1 MSLFYGD
8 VIGPQ
13 KELKGQYYLQYVEK
27 KVRAKLHQLSQQVT
41 VREYVKKFN
50 ELMFQIFDLDE
61 EEAFFFFIDGLK
73 PRVKKELKHLSKSW
87 L

>member
-8 VIGPQ
+8 VLGPQ
-13 KELKGQYYLQYVEK
+13 KEFKGHFYLQYAEK
-27 KVRAKLHQLSQQVT
+27 KVRDKLRQLSQQGT

-50 ELMFQIFDLDE
+50 ELTFQISNLDE

-73 PRVKKELKHLSKSW
+73 PQVKKELKH
-87 L
+87 